1 LILNLSVAFHEHEF
15 ISFDELLVISSS
27 FRDEAGFFE
36 DTDQFA
42 SLHLSLF
49 Q

>member
-1 LILNLSVAFHEHEF
+1 MAFHEHELVA
-15 ISFDELLVISSS
+15 FDELLVISAS

-36 DTDQFA
+36 DADQFA